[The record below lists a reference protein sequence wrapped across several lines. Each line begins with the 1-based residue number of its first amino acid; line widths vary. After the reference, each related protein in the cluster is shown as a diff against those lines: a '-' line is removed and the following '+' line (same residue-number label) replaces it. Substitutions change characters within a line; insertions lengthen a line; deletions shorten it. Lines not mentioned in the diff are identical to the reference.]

1 MPTRRDALLW
11 PLALLAIFAGGTL
24 LFALLWM
31 PIWLRPFGWTLQR
44 TALAGLV
51 LALIPLTYGR
61 RRADEAARLSRASRC
76 LLRPPGWPA
85 LAASSLA
92 ATLLATGAQLLLIR
106 RNPDLYLAQ
115 YWREEIWALWLLM
128 LPASALGLSGHALW
142 VHLRADGLRGAP
154 EQPPAEAAPEEPPR

>member
-11 PLALLAIFAGGTL
+11 PLALLAIFTGGTL

-31 PIWLRPFGWTLQR
+31 PVWLRPFGWTLQR

-61 RRADEAARLSRASRC
+61 RRADEAARLSSASRF
-76 LLRPPGWPA
+76 LLRPPGWPD
-85 LAASSLA
+85 LAAGSLV

-128 LPASALGLSGHALW
+128 LPASALCLGGHALW
-142 VHLRADGLRGAP
+142 VHLRAGAP
-154 EQPPAEAAPEEPPR
+154 RAETAMPPAELTPEEPPR